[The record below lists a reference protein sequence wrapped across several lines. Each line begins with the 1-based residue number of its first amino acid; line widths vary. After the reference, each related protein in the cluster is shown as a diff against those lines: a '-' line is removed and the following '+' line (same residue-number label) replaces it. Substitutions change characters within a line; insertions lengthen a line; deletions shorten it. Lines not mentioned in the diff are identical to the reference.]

1 MPYGQGGLLESGA
14 RLLESEPIFPL
25 CPMTMERSALCTPIS
40 SCYERGLVSEF
51 PLSHS
56 PTHIYTPVP
65 PKRIPERVAAL
76 HSESRWSNW
85 LSNQFSFITSLS
97 ISPGEKCGHTRH
109 GDRERAGVHRRLWE
123 MPHITLLSSLGRPLC
138 VSGPLGDY
146 LACTLPPHTPS
157 KAVWSLLGLLRPAE
171 KGQTTS

>member
-56 PTHIYTPVP
+56 PTHTCTPVP

-76 HSESRWSNW
+76 HSESRWLNW
-85 LSNQFSFITSLS
+85 LSNQFSFITSTCLLAQVRNVA
-97 ISPGEKCGHTRH
+97 ILDI
-109 GDRERAGVHRRLWE
+109 DRERAGAHRRLWE